1 MRRLISVE
9 ETVLIETK
17 FGIIDCFDETKDYGV
32 YEPERYHCV
41 VIDDERCIDD
51 WWNRLALMKTYFH
64 CFSRPEMG
72 LARWGVTLIPPES
85 LPAFEEIVISD
96 HRINEDGQLVLLA
109 QLIQK
114 AIREGKY
121 MIHFGV

>member
-1 MRRLISVE
+1 MDKQVME
-9 ETVLIETK
+9 ETILIETE

-41 VIDDERCIDD
+41 AIDDERYIDD
-51 WWNRLALMKTYFH
+51 WWDRLVLMKTYFH
-64 CFSRPEMG
+64 RFSRPEMG

-96 HRINEDGQLVLLA
+96 HRINEDEQLVLLA

>member
-1 MRRLISVE
+1 M
-9 ETVLIETK
+9 IETK